1 MMSTSAWLILVD
13 KMDVMQKSGVG
24 RDSPF
29 YPFEDLYDIH
39 INIIFCYQNLIRTNI
54 NTTWII
60 LPFLQLT

>member
-13 KMDVMQKSGVG
+13 KMVVMQKSGVG

-29 YPFEDLYDIH
+29 YLLEDLYDIH
-39 INIIFCYQNLIRTNI
+39 INIIFYYQDLISTNI
-54 NTTWII
+54 NTNWII